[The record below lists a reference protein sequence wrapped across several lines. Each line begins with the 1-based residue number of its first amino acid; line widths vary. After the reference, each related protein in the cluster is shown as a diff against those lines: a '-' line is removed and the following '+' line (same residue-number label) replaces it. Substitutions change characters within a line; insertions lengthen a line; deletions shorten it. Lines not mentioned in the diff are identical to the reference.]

1 MTQLILHAASST
13 YHGTIPLVCVD
24 CDNNG
29 VVSHGNAP
37 LQALPTN
44 QSQADILCTFKRLV
58 SIQKFQVKFKY
69 VQSHANDTKKW
80 KDCILKEQINIK
92 VDSLAKKAL
101 KSAHYTGEFIE
112 GTFPNEQIWITMGE
126 KKATGSLCLELEEY
140 WGRLSAKLFS
150 HKKNSFI
157 STF

>member
-1 MTQLILHAASST
+1 
-13 YHGTIPLVCVD
+13 
-24 CDNNG
+24 
-29 VVSHGNAP
+29 
-37 LQALPTN
+37 
-44 QSQADILCTFKRLV
+44 
-58 SIQKFQVKFKY
+58 
-69 VQSHANDTKKW
+69 
-80 KDCILKEQINIK
+80 LKERINIK

-140 WGRLSAKLFS
+140 WGRSSAKNIFMQ
-150 HKKNSFI
+150 KNSFI